1 MTIQELSQHVTQSVS
16 ELHQNLNRFRDE
28 TNRGYAATEKKVDA
42 ALKQLESSPLS
53 TVGLFL
59 FGGLL
64 VAFGFFLG
72 RL

>member
-1 MTIQELSQHVTQSVS
+1 MTLQELSQHVTQSVS

-28 TNRGYAATEKKVDA
+28 TNRGYAATEKKVDT

-53 TVGLFL
+53 TVGIFL

-64 VAFGFFLG
+64 VALGFFLG

>member
-1 MTIQELSQHVTQSVS
+1 MTIQEMSQHVTQSVS
-16 ELHQNLNRFRDE
+16 ELHHNLNRFRDE
-28 TNRGYAATEKKVDA
+28 TNRGYAATEKKVDI

>member
-1 MTIQELSQHVTQSVS
+1 MTIQELSQHVTQTAS

-28 TNRGYAATEKKVDA
+28 TNRGYTATEKKVDA

-53 TVGLFL
+53 TVGIFL